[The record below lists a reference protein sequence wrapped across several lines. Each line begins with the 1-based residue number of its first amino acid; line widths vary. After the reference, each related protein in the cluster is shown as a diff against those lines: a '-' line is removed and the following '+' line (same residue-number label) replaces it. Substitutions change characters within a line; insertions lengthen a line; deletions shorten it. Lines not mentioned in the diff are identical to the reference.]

1 MELYVD
7 PGFASRYP
15 VRAAVQFLDAPLD
28 LIYLGCGPSGPHPFS
43 LLPNMKTPSFNVI
56 VFAAMVFLVSAVT
69 PAQKI
74 SPEEKKIVEYIDQH
88 SEDAIKLIEK
98 TVNIESPSEDPAGVK
113 AVGKIMMDEFASIGM
128 KVRWIDMPTEM
139 NRGGHLWAETAGTK
153 GKRLLMLGHLD
164 TVLRGEKFRP
174 DGNKIYGTGTSDMK
188 AGVVLMYSR

>member
-1 MELYVD
+1 
-7 PGFASRYP
+7 
-15 VRAAVQFLDAPLD
+15 
-28 LIYLGCGPSGPHPFS
+28 
-43 LLPNMKTPSFNVI
+43 
-56 VFAAMVFLVSAVT
+56 MVFLVSAVT

-153 GKRLLMLGHLD
+153 GKR
-164 TVLRGEKFRP
+164 
-174 DGNKIYGTGTSDMK
+174 
-188 AGVVLMYSR
+188 VLMSGISTRSSAGKNFGLTAIITAPAHPI